1 VFKEEH
7 MPKPSHRVLAGLLVT
22 LLLTALTACGGA
34 SGGDPSKLK
43 VAVTTPTWNAGFA
56 TFLLSQAEGYF
67 ADEGIE
73 VEFTL
78 PPSGTQAAQQV
89 IAGGADIALVT
100 PEPVIIGATKGTD
113 LTYFASYYGDWI
125 YGLASIDGSGI
136 TKVSDLK
143 GKRIGVTNVSSS
155 GATFARVA
163 LQLAGLGEKD
173 VTLVPI
179 GVGAQQISAIN
190 DKQVDALAL
199 WDTQYQIVKN
209 AGIRITD
216 LPVES
221 MSGMFGGGFVARKSR
236 LSAEPDAFA
245 KFGRAFAKGVVYAQ
259 ANPEAAIRAM
269 WKAQPDT
276 RSAATPEAEALAQEV
291 QVLKVRLVGL
301 GIPAGEQQWG
311 RIDPDRVRGSIDFA
325 LKAGLINEP
334 VDVGKILDTSLIPK
348 INEFSPDEVR
358 KQATAKK

>member
-1 VFKEEH
+1 
-7 MPKPSHRVLAGLLVT
+7 MPKPRVRTRVLTGLLTTLLVT
-22 LLLTALTACGGA
+22 TLTACGGA
-34 SGGDPSKLK
+34 AGGGDSSTLK

-67 ADEGIE
+67 EDEGID

-125 YGLASIDGSGI
+125 YGLAAVDGSGI
-136 TKVSDLK
+136 SDVSDLK

-163 LQLAGLGEKD
+163 LQLAGLGEND
-173 VTLVPI
+173 ATLVPI
-179 GVGAQQISAIN
+179 GVGAQQVSAIK
-190 DKQVDALAL
+190 DGQVDALAL
-199 WDTQYQIVKN
+199 WDTQYQIVRN

-216 LPVES
+216 LPVEE
-221 MSGMFGGGFVARKSR
+221 MTGMFGGGFVARKSR
-236 LSAEPDAFA
+236 LDADRDAFA

-259 ANPEAAIRAM
+259 ANPEAAIQAM
-269 WKAQPDT
+269 WQSQPDT
-276 RSAATPEAEALAQEV
+276 RPAGGTSEADGLAQ
-291 QVLKVRLVGL
+291 QVKVLQVRLAGL
-301 GIPAGEQQWG
+301 GVQEGEEDWG
-311 RIDPDRVRGSIDFA
+311 TIDPDRVRRSIDFA
-325 LKAGLINEP
+325 EKAGLIDKRVE
-334 VDVGKILDTSLIPK
+334 VDQILDPSLLPK
-348 INEFSPDEVR
+348 INDFSREEVL
-358 KQATAKK
+358 KQASAKK

>member
-1 VFKEEH
+1 
-7 MPKPSHRVLAGLLVT
+7 MLKPLSRVLTGLTAVV
-22 LLLTALTACGGA
+22 LTAALTACGGA
-34 SGGDPSKLK
+34 AGGGDGSTIK

-56 TFLLSQAEGYF
+56 TFLLSQEQGYF
-67 ADEGIE
+67 EDEGID

-125 YGLASIDGSGI
+125 YGLAAVDGSGI
-136 TKVSDLK
+136 DDVADLK

-163 LQLAGLGEKD
+163 LQLAGLSEND
-173 VTLVPI
+173 ATLVPI
-179 GVGAQQISAIN
+179 GVGAQQVTAIN
-190 DKQVDALAL
+190 DGQVDALAL

-209 AGIRITD
+209 AGIAITD
-216 LPVES
+216 LPVEG
-221 MSGMFGGGFVARKSR
+221 MADMFGGGFVARKSR
-236 LSAEPDAFA
+236 LDADSDAFV

-259 ANPEAAIRAM
+259 ANPEAAIQAM
-269 WKAQPDT
+269 WQAQPDT
-276 RSAATPEAEALAQEV
+276 RPSGSTSEQEALAQ
-291 QVLKVRLVGL
+291 QVKVLQVRLEGL
-301 GIPAGEQQWG
+301 GIPEGEKDWG
-311 RIDPDRVRGSIDFA
+311 AIDPERLARSVDFA
-325 LKAGLINEP
+325 RKAGLIDGP
-334 VDVGKILDTSLIPK
+334 VEVDKILDTGLLPE
-348 INEFSPDEVR
+348 INDFSHEEVL

>member
-1 VFKEEH
+1 
-7 MPKPSHRVLAGLLVT
+7 MPTPRVLTGLLAT
-22 LLLTALTACGGA
+22 LLVATLTACGGT
-34 SGGDPSKLK
+34 SGGGDSSTLK
-43 VAVTTPTWNAGFA
+43 VAITTPTWNAGFA

-67 ADEGIE
+67 TDEGID

-125 YGLASIDGSGI
+125 YGLAAVDGSGI
-136 TKVSDLK
+136 SDVADLE

-163 LQLAGLGEKD
+163 LQLAGLGAD
-173 VTLVPI
+173 AATLVPI
-179 GVGAQQISAIN
+179 GVGAQQVSAIK
-190 DKQVDALAL
+190 DGQVDALAL

-209 AGIRITD
+209 AGIEITD
-216 LPVES
+216 LPVEE
-221 MSGMFGGGFVARKSR
+221 MTGMFGGGFVARESR
-236 LSAEPDAFA
+236 LDANADAFV

-259 ANPEAAIRAM
+259 ANPEAAIQAM

-276 RSAATPEAEALAQEV
+276 RPAGGTPEAEGLAQ
-291 QVLKVRLVGL
+291 QVKVLQVRLAGL
-301 GIPAGEQQWG
+301 GVQEGETDWG
-311 RIDPDRVRGSIDFA
+311 TIDPGRVRQSIDFTR
-325 LKAGLINEP
+325 KAGLVDKP
-334 VDVGKILDTSLIPK
+334 VEVDQILDTSLLPR
-348 INEFSPDEVR
+348 INDFSRDEIL
-358 KQATAKK
+358 KQAAAKK

>member
-1 VFKEEH
+1 
-7 MPKPSHRVLAGLLVT
+7 MPTPRVLTGLLATLLVT
-22 LLLTALTACGGA
+22 TLTACGGA
-34 SGGDPSKLK
+34 SGDGDSSTLK
-43 VAVTTPTWNAGFA
+43 IAVTTPTWNAGFA

-67 ADEGIE
+67 ADEGID

-125 YGLASIDGSGI
+125 YGLAAIEGSGI
-136 TKVSDLK
+136 SDVADLE

-163 LQLAGLGEKD
+163 LQLAGLSED
-173 VTLVPI
+173 AATLVPI
-179 GVGAQQISAIN
+179 GVGAQQVSAIN
-190 DKQVDALAL
+190 DGQVDALAL

-209 AGIRITD
+209 AGIEITD
-216 LPVES
+216 LPVDE
-221 MSGMFGGGFVARKSR
+221 MTGMFGGGFVARKSR
-236 LSAEPDAFA
+236 LDADADAFV

-276 RSAATPEAEALAQEV
+276 RPAGGTSEAEGLDQ
-291 QVLKVRLVGL
+291 QVKVLQVRLAGL
-301 GIPAGEQQWG
+301 GVQEGEEDWG
-311 RIDPDRVRGSIDFA
+311 TIDPDRVRQSIDFTQ
-325 LKAGLINEP
+325 KAGLVDKP
-334 VDVGKILDTSLIPK
+334 VEVDQILDTSLLPK
-348 INEFSPDEVR
+348 INDFSRDEIL

>member
-7 MPKPSHRVLAGLLVT
+7 MPKPSLRVLTGLLAA
-22 LLLTALTACGGA
+22 LLVTALTACGGA
-34 SGGDPSKLK
+34 SGGASSKLK

-67 ADEGIE
+67 AAEGID

-125 YGLASIDGSGI
+125 YGLASIEGSGI

-143 GKRIGVTNVSSS
+143 GKRVGVTNVSSS

-163 LQLAGLGEKD
+163 LQLAGLSEKD

-209 AGIRITD
+209 AGIHITD

-221 MSGMFGGGFVARKSR
+221 MTGMFGGGFVARKNR
-236 LSAEPDAFA
+236 LAADSDAFV

-276 RSAATPEAEALAQEV
+276 RSGGVPEAEALAQEV
-291 QVLKVRLVGL
+291 KVLKVRLVGL
-301 GIPAGEQQWG
+301 GVPAGQKDWG
-311 RIDPDRVRGSIDFA
+311 GIDPERVRRSIDFA
-325 LKAGLINEP
+325 QKAGLITEP
-334 VDVGKILDTSLIPK
+334 VDVGKILDTSLLPK
-348 INEFSPDEVR
+348 INDFSRDDVL
-358 KQATAKK
+358 KQAAAKK

>member
-1 VFKEEH
+1 
-7 MPKPSHRVLAGLLVT
+7 MPTPRVLTGLLATLLVT
-22 LLLTALTACGGA
+22 TLTACGGA
-34 SGGDPSKLK
+34 SGDGDSSTLK
-43 VAVTTPTWNAGFA
+43 IAVTTPTWNAGFA

-67 ADEGIE
+67 ADEGID

-125 YGLASIDGSGI
+125 YGLAAIEGSGI
-136 TKVSDLK
+136 SDVADLE

-163 LQLAGLGEKD
+163 LQLAGLGED
-173 VTLVPI
+173 AATLVPI
-179 GVGAQQISAIN
+179 GVGAQQVSAIN
-190 DKQVDALAL
+190 DGQVDALAL

-209 AGIRITD
+209 AGIEITD
-216 LPVES
+216 LPVDE
-221 MSGMFGGGFVARKSR
+221 MTGMFGGGFVARKSR
-236 LSAEPDAFA
+236 LDADADAFV

-276 RSAATPEAEALAQEV
+276 RPAAGTSEAEGLDQ
-291 QVLKVRLVGL
+291 QVKVLQVRLAGL
-301 GIPAGEQQWG
+301 GVQEGEEDWG
-311 RIDPDRVRGSIDFA
+311 TIDPDRVRQSIDFTQ
-325 LKAGLINEP
+325 KAGLVDKP
-334 VDVGKILDTSLIPK
+334 VEVDQILDTSLLPK
-348 INEFSPDEVR
+348 INDFSRDEIL

>member
-1 VFKEEH
+1 
-7 MPKPSHRVLAGLLVT
+7 MPKPSYRVLIGLLAAMLVAT
-22 LLLTALTACGGA
+22 LTACGGA
-34 SGGDPSKLK
+34 ASGGDSTKLK

-125 YGLASIDGSGI
+125 YGLAALDGSGI
-136 TKVSDLK
+136 SKVSDLK

-163 LQLAGLGEKD
+163 LQLAGLSED
-173 VTLVPI
+173 DATLVPI
-179 GVGAQQISAIN
+179 GVGAQQVTAIN
-190 DKQVDALAL
+190 DGQVDALAL
-199 WDTQYQIVKN
+199 WDTQYQLVKN
-209 AGIRITD
+209 AGITITE
-216 LPVES
+216 LPVAE
-221 MSGMFGGGFVARKSR
+221 MTDMFGGGFVARKSR
-236 LSAEPDAFA
+236 LAEDSEAFV

-259 ANPEAAIRAM
+259 ANPEAAIDAM
-269 WKAQPDT
+269 WESQPDT
-276 RSAATPEAEALAQEV
+276 RPGADVPEAEARAQ
-291 QVLKVRLVGL
+291 QVKVLQVRMDGL
-301 GIPAGEQQWG
+301 GVPEGQQDWG
-311 RIDPDRVRGSIDFA
+311 TIDPERVQRAIDFA
-325 LKAGLINEP
+325 QTAALIEGTVE
-334 VDVGKILDTSLIPK
+334 VDKILDTSLLEQ
-348 INEFSPDEVR
+348 INDFSRDEVM
-358 KQATAKK
+358 KQASAKK